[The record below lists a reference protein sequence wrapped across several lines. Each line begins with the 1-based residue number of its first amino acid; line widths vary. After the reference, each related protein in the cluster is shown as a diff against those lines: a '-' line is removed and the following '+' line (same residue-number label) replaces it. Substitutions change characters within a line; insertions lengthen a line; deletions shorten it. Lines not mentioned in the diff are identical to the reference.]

1 MAKEKMFGR
10 SMLKKGVFILLA
22 ALILQIPILLVN
34 LLISDREE
42 LSAETEA
49 EVAKQWAGI
58 QDIYPPVLK
67 IPYQSEEVNSRGEI
81 LVKDAVRV
89 VEPEVAEVTGEVN
102 VTTLHRSIYDVPVYK
117 ADIGITGRFDISD
130 DDFAVYKDKL
140 YMYISLGEMR
150 GLEDNITASVNGREY
165 QFELVDDGLRIEL
178 DPAGF
183 ATGSLIDYSIEI
195 RTKGA
200 KSLRFRPEAATFNVD
215 LRSDHPSPSF
225 GGAFLP
231 DERNV
236 TDEGFE
242 AQWTVTEMNTFGVY
256 DPVFYVDL
264 IVPVSQYQQTGRA
277 TKYSFLI
284 ILLVFAAI
292 YLVETII
299 RQEVNYIQY
308 IVTGFSLCLFY
319 LLLLS
324 ISEYLAFGWAYLIAS
339 GMTVTALGG
348 YFIGFLWSKTAVG
361 CTVAVAILYAFIY
374 ILLNLETGSLLVG
387 SLALFVIL
395 SLIMYFT
402 RKNNLMDNSAVSEA
416 N

>member
-1 MAKEKMFGR
+1 
-10 SMLKKGVFILLA
+10 MLKKGVFILLA
-22 ALILQIPILLVN
+22 VLVLQIPILLVN
-34 LLISDREE
+34 FLISEREG
-42 LSAETEA
+42 LSAETET
-49 EVAKQWAGI
+49 EVSKQWAGV
-58 QDIYPPVLK
+58 QVIYPPSLK
-67 IPYQSEEVNSRGEI
+67 IPYQSKEVNSKGET
-81 LVKDAVRV
+81 LLKDAVRV
-89 VEPEVAEVTGEVN
+89 VEPEVAKVTGDVS

-117 ADIGITGRFDISD
+117 ADIRIDGCFEISD

-165 QFELVDDGLRIEL
+165 QFELADDGLRIEL

-183 ATGSLIDYSIEI
+183 AAGSSIDYSIDI

-200 KSLRFRPEAATFNVD
+200 KSLRFRPEAAAFNVD
-215 LRSDHPSPSF
+215 IRSDHPSPSF

-242 AQWTVTEMNTFGVY
+242 AQWTVTEMNTFGEY
-256 DPVFYVDL
+256 DPVFFVDL
-264 IVPVSQYQQTGRA
+264 MVPVSQYQQTGRA

-292 YLVETII
+292 YLVETIT

-348 YFIGFLWSKTAVG
+348 YFIGFLRSRIAVFCTAS
-361 CTVAVAILYAFIY
+361 VAVLYAFIY
-374 ILLNLETGSLLVG
+374 LLLNLETGSLLVG

-402 RKNNLMDNSAVSEA
+402 SNNHISEA
-416 N
+416 EL

>member
-1 MAKEKMFGR
+1 
-10 SMLKKGVFILLA
+10 MLKKGVFILLA
-22 ALILQIPILLVN
+22 VLVLQIPILLVN
-34 LLISDREE
+34 FLISEREE
-42 LSAETEA
+42 LSAETEI
-49 EVAKQWAGI
+49 EVSKQWAGV
-58 QDIYPPVLK
+58 QDIYPPSLK
-67 IPYQSEEVNSRGEI
+67 IPYQSKEVNSKGET
-81 LVKDAVRV
+81 LLKDAVRV
-89 VEPEVAEVTGEVN
+89 VEPEVAKVTGDVS
-102 VTTLHRSIYDVPVYK
+102 VTTLHRSIYDVPVYR
-117 ADIGITGRFDISD
+117 ADLGITGHFELSD

-150 GLEDNITASVNGREY
+150 GMEDNITASVNGREY
-165 QFELVDDGLRIEL
+165 QFELADDGLRIEL

-183 ATGSLIDYSIEI
+183 AAGSSIDYSIDI

-200 KSLRFRPEAATFNVD
+200 KSLRFRPEAAAFNVD
-215 LRSDHPSPSF
+215 IRSDHPSPSF

-242 AQWTVTEMNTFGVY
+242 AQWTVTEMNTFGEY

-264 IVPVSQYQQTGRA
+264 MVPVSQYQQTGRA

-292 YLVETII
+292 YLVETIT

-348 YFIGFLWSKTAVG
+348 YFIGFLRSRIAVFCTAS
-361 CTVAVAILYAFIY
+361 VAVLYAFIY
-374 ILLNLETGSLLVG
+374 LLLNLETGSLLVG

-402 RKNNLMDNSAVSEA
+402 RNNHISEA
-416 N
+416 ELR

>member
-1 MAKEKMFGR
+1 MTKENTFGR

-22 ALILQIPILLVN
+22 VLVLQIPILLVN
-34 LLISDREE
+34 FLISEREE
-42 LSAETEA
+42 LSAETEI
-49 EVAKQWAGI
+49 EVSKQWAGV
-58 QDIYPPVLK
+58 QDIYPPSLK
-67 IPYQSEEVNSRGEI
+67 IPYQSKEVNSKGET
-81 LVKDAVRV
+81 LLKDAVRV
-89 VEPEVAEVTGEVN
+89 VEPEVAKVTGDVS
-102 VTTLHRSIYDVPVYK
+102 VTTLHRSIYDVPVYR
-117 ADIGITGRFDISD
+117 ADLGITGHFELSD

-165 QFELVDDGLRIEL
+165 QFELADEGLRIEL

-183 ATGSLIDYSIEI
+183 AAGSSIDYSIDI

-200 KSLRFRPEAATFNVD
+200 KSLRFRPEAAAFNVD
-215 LRSDHPSPSF
+215 IRSDHPSPSF

-242 AQWTVTEMNTFGVY
+242 AQWTVTEINTFGEY

-264 IVPVSQYQQTGRA
+264 MVPVSQYQQTGRA

-292 YLVETII
+292 YLVETIT

-348 YFIGFLWSKTAVG
+348 YFIGFLRSRIAVFCTAS
-361 CTVAVAILYAFIY
+361 VAVLYAFIY
-374 ILLNLETGSLLVG
+374 LLLNLETGSLLVG

-402 RKNNLMDNSAVSEA
+402 RNNHISEA
-416 N
+416 ELR

>member
-1 MAKEKMFGR
+1 
-10 SMLKKGVFILLA
+10 MLKKGVFILLA
-22 ALILQIPILLVN
+22 VLVLQIPILLVN
-34 LLISDREE
+34 FLISEREE
-42 LSAETEA
+42 LSAKTETE
-49 EVAKQWAGI
+49 VSKQWAGV
-58 QDIYPPVLK
+58 QDIYPPSLK
-67 IPYQSEEVNSRGEI
+67 IPYQSKEVNSKGET
-81 LVKDAVRV
+81 LLKDAVSV
-89 VEPEVAEVTGEVN
+89 VEPEVAKVTGDVS
-102 VTTLHRSIYDVPVYK
+102 VTTLHRSIYDVPVYR
-117 ADIGITGRFDISD
+117 ADLGITGHFELSD

-165 QFELVDDGLRIEL
+165 QFELADDGLRIEL
-178 DPAGF
+178 DTAGF
-183 ATGSLIDYSIEI
+183 AAGSSIDYSIDI

-200 KSLRFRPEAATFNVD
+200 KSLRFRPEAAAFNVD
-215 LRSDHPSPSF
+215 IRSDHPSPSF

-231 DERNV
+231 NERNV

-242 AQWTVTEMNTFGVY
+242 AQWTVTEMNTFGEY
-256 DPVFYVDL
+256 DPVFFVDL
-264 IVPVSQYQQTGRA
+264 MVPVSQYQQTGRA

-292 YLVETII
+292 YLVETIT

-324 ISEYLAFGWAYLIAS
+324 ISEYMAFGWAYLIAS

-348 YFIGFLWSKTAVG
+348 YFIGFLRSRIAVFCTAS
-361 CTVAVAILYAFIY
+361 VAVLYAFIY
-374 ILLNLETGSLLVG
+374 LLLNLETGSLLVG

-402 RKNNLMDNSAVSEA
+402 RNNHISEA
-416 N
+416 ELR

>member
-1 MAKEKMFGR
+1 MTKENTFGR

-22 ALILQIPILLVN
+22 VLVLQIPILLVN
-34 LLISDREE
+34 FLISEREE
-42 LSAETEA
+42 LSAKTETE
-49 EVAKQWAGI
+49 VSKQWAGV

-67 IPYQSEEVNSRGEI
+67 IPYQSEEVNSKGET
-81 LVKDAVRV
+81 LLKDAVRV
-89 VEPEVAEVTGEVN
+89 VEPEVAKVTGDVS
-102 VTTLHRSIYDVPVYK
+102 VTTLHRSIYDVPVYRT
-117 ADIGITGRFDISD
+117 DLGITGHFELSD
-130 DDFAVYKDKL
+130 DDFAVYEDKL
-140 YMYISLGEMR
+140 YMYISLREMR

-165 QFELVDDGLRIEL
+165 QFELADDGLRIEL

-183 ATGSLIDYSIEI
+183 AAGSSIDYSIDI

-200 KSLRFRPEAATFNVD
+200 KSLRFRPEAAAFNVD
-215 LRSDHPSPSF
+215 IRSDHPSPSF

-231 DERNV
+231 NERNV

-242 AQWTVTEMNTFGVY
+242 AQWTVTEMNTFGEY

-264 IVPVSQYQQTGRA
+264 MVPVSQYQQTGRA

-292 YLVETII
+292 YLVETIT
-299 RQEVNYIQY
+299 RQEVSYIQY

-324 ISEYLAFGWAYLIAS
+324 ISEYMAFGWAYLIAS

-348 YFIGFLWSKTAVG
+348 YFIGFLRSRIAVFCTAS
-361 CTVAVAILYAFIY
+361 VAVLYAFIY
-374 ILLNLETGSLLVG
+374 LLLNLETGSLLVG

-402 RKNNLMDNSAVSEA
+402 RNNHISEA
-416 N
+416 ELR

>member
-1 MAKEKMFGR
+1 MAKENTFGSR
-10 SMLKKGVFILLA
+10 MIRKGIFILLA
-22 ALILQIPILLVN
+22 VLLLQIPILLVN
-34 LLISDREE
+34 ILISEREE
-42 LSAETEA
+42 LSAETET
-49 EVAKQWAGI
+49 EVSKQWAGV
-58 QDIYPPVLK
+58 QDIYPPILK
-67 IPYQSEEVNSRGEI
+67 IPYQSKEVKSNGET
-81 LVKDAVRV
+81 LLKDAVRV
-89 VEPEVAEVTGEVN
+89 LEPEVAKVTGDVR

-117 ADIGITGRFDISD
+117 ADLGITGHFELSD

-150 GLEDNITASVNGREY
+150 GLEDNITASVNGRKY
-165 QFELVDDGLRIEL
+165 QFELTDDGLRIEL
-178 DPAGF
+178 DPTGF
-183 ATGSLIDYSIEI
+183 AAGSSIDYSINI

-231 DERNV
+231 NERNV
-236 TDEGFE
+236 TDEGFD
-242 AQWTVTEMNTFGVY
+242 AQWTVTEMNTFGMY
-256 DPVFYVDL
+256 DSVFYVDL

-348 YFIGFLWSKTAVG
+348 YFIGFLRSRIAIFCTAS
-361 CTVAVAILYAFIY
+361 VAVLYAFIY
-374 ILLNLETGSLLVG
+374 LLLNLETGSLLLG
-387 SLALFVIL
+387 SLALFAIL

-402 RKNNLMDNSAVSEA
+402 RNNHISETEA
-416 N
+416 R

>member
-1 MAKEKMFGR
+1 MTKENTFGR

-22 ALILQIPILLVN
+22 VLVLQIPILLVN
-34 LLISDREE
+34 FLISEREE
-42 LSAETEA
+42 LSAKTETE
-49 EVAKQWAGI
+49 VSKQWAGV
-58 QDIYPPVLK
+58 QDIYPPSLK
-67 IPYQSEEVNSRGEI
+67 IPYQSKEVNSKGET
-81 LVKDAVRV
+81 LLKDAVRV
-89 VEPEVAEVTGEVN
+89 VEPEVAKVTGDVS
-102 VTTLHRSIYDVPVYK
+102 VTTLHRSIYDVPVYR
-117 ADIGITGRFDISD
+117 ADLGITGHFELSD

-165 QFELVDDGLRIEL
+165 QFELADDGLRIEL
-178 DPAGF
+178 DTAGF
-183 ATGSLIDYSIEI
+183 AAGSSIDYSIDI

-200 KSLRFRPEAATFNVD
+200 KSLRFRPEAAAFNVD
-215 LRSDHPSPSF
+215 IRSDHPSPSF

-231 DERNV
+231 NERDV

-242 AQWTVTEMNTFGVY
+242 AQWTVTEMNTFGEY

-264 IVPVSQYQQTGRA
+264 MVPVSQYQQTGRA

-292 YLVETII
+292 YLVETIT

-319 LLLLS
+319 MLLLS
-324 ISEYLAFGWAYLIAS
+324 ISEYMAFGWAYLIAS

-348 YFIGFLWSKTAVG
+348 YFIGFLRSRIAVFCTAS
-361 CTVAVAILYAFIY
+361 VAVLYAFIY
-374 ILLNLETGSLLVG
+374 LLLNLETGSLLVG

-402 RKNNLMDNSAVSEA
+402 RNNHISVAELR
-416 N
+416 

>member
-1 MAKEKMFGR
+1 MTKENTFGR

-22 ALILQIPILLVN
+22 VLVLQIPILLVN
-34 LLISDREE
+34 FLISEREE
-42 LSAETEA
+42 LSAETET
-49 EVAKQWAGI
+49 EVSKQWAGV
-58 QDIYPPVLK
+58 QDIYPPSLK
-67 IPYQSEEVNSRGEI
+67 IPYQSKEVNSKGETI
-81 LVKDAVRV
+81 LKDAVRV
-89 VEPEVAEVTGEVN
+89 VEPEVAKVTGDVR
-102 VTTLHRSIYDVPVYK
+102 VTTLHRSIYDVPVYR
-117 ADIGITGRFDISD
+117 ADLGITGHFELSD

-165 QFELVDDGLRIEL
+165 QFELADDGLRIEL

-183 ATGSLIDYSIEI
+183 AAGSSIDYSIDI

-200 KSLRFRPEAATFNVD
+200 KSLRFRPEAAAFNVD
-215 LRSDHPSPSF
+215 IRSDHPSPSF

-231 DERNV
+231 NERNV

-242 AQWTVTEMNTFGVY
+242 AQWTVTEMNTFGEY

-264 IVPVSQYQQTGRA
+264 MVPVSQYQQTGRA

-292 YLVETII
+292 YLVETIT

-324 ISEYLAFGWAYLIAS
+324 ISEYMAFGWAYLIAS

-348 YFIGFLWSKTAVG
+348 YFIGFLRSRIAVFCTAS
-361 CTVAVAILYAFIY
+361 VAVLYAFIY
-374 ILLNLETGSLLVG
+374 LLLNLETGSLLVG

-402 RKNNLMDNSAVSEA
+402 RNNHISEA
-416 N
+416 GLR

>member
-1 MAKEKMFGR
+1 MTKENTFGR

-22 ALILQIPILLVN
+22 VLVLQIPILLVN
-34 LLISDREE
+34 FLISEREE
-42 LSAETEA
+42 LSAETEI
-49 EVAKQWAGI
+49 EVSKQWAGV
-58 QDIYPPVLK
+58 QDIYPPSLK
-67 IPYQSEEVNSRGEI
+67 IPYQSKEVNSKGET
-81 LVKDAVRV
+81 LLKDAVRV
-89 VEPEVAEVTGEVN
+89 VEPEVAKVTGDVS
-102 VTTLHRSIYDVPVYK
+102 VTTLRRSIYDVPVYR
-117 ADIGITGRFDISD
+117 ADLGITGHFELSD

-165 QFELVDDGLRIEL
+165 QFELADDGLRIEL

-183 ATGSLIDYSIEI
+183 AAGSSIDYSIDI

-200 KSLRFRPEAATFNVD
+200 KSLRFRPEAAAFNVD
-215 LRSDHPSPSF
+215 IRSDHPSPSF

-231 DERNV
+231 NERNV

-242 AQWTVTEMNTFGVY
+242 AQWTVTEMNTFGEY

-264 IVPVSQYQQTGRA
+264 MVPVSQYQQTGRA

-292 YLVETII
+292 YLVETIT

-348 YFIGFLWSKTAVG
+348 YFIGFLRSRIAVFCTAS
-361 CTVAVAILYAFIY
+361 VAVLYAFIY
-374 ILLNLETGSLLVG
+374 LLLNLETGSLLVG

-402 RKNNLMDNSAVSEA
+402 RNNHISEA
-416 N
+416 ELR

>member
-1 MAKEKMFGR
+1 MTKENTFGR

-22 ALILQIPILLVN
+22 VLVLQIPILLVN
-34 LLISDREE
+34 FLISEREE
-42 LSAETEA
+42 LSAETET
-49 EVAKQWAGI
+49 EVSKQWAGV
-58 QDIYPPVLK
+58 QDIYPPSLK
-67 IPYQSEEVNSRGEI
+67 IPYQSKEVNSKGET
-81 LVKDAVRV
+81 LLKDAVRV
-89 VEPEVAEVTGEVN
+89 VEPEVAKVTGDVS
-102 VTTLHRSIYDVPVYK
+102 VTTLHRSIYDVPVYR
-117 ADIGITGRFDISD
+117 ADLGITGHFELSD
-130 DDFAVYKDKL
+130 DDFDVYKDKL

-150 GLEDNITASVNGREY
+150 GLEDNITASLNGREY
-165 QFELVDDGLRIEL
+165 QFELADDGLRIEL

-183 ATGSLIDYSIEI
+183 AAGSSIDYSIDI

-200 KSLRFRPEAATFNVD
+200 KSLRFRPEAAAFNVD
-215 LRSDHPSPSF
+215 IRSDHPSPSF

-231 DERNV
+231 NERNV

-242 AQWTVTEMNTFGVY
+242 AQWTVTEMNTFGEY
-256 DPVFYVDL
+256 DPVFFVDL
-264 IVPVSQYQQTGRA
+264 MVPVSQYQQTGRA

-292 YLVETII
+292 YLVETIT

-324 ISEYLAFGWAYLIAS
+324 ISEYMAFGWAYLIAS

-348 YFIGFLWSKTAVG
+348 YFIGFLRSRIAVFCTAS
-361 CTVAVAILYAFIY
+361 VAVLYAFIY
-374 ILLNLETGSLLVG
+374 LLLNLETGSLLVG

-402 RKNNLMDNSAVSEA
+402 RNNHISEA
-416 N
+416 ELR

>member
-1 MAKEKMFGR
+1 MTKENTFGR

-22 ALILQIPILLVN
+22 VLVLQIPILLVN
-34 LLISDREE
+34 FLISEREE
-42 LSAETEA
+42 LSAETET
-49 EVAKQWAGI
+49 EVSKQWAGV
-58 QDIYPPVLK
+58 QDIYPPSLK
-67 IPYQSEEVNSRGEI
+67 IPYQSKEVNSKGET
-81 LVKDAVRV
+81 LLKDAVRV
-89 VEPEVAEVTGEVN
+89 VEPEVAKVTGDVS
-102 VTTLHRSIYDVPVYK
+102 VTTLHRSIYDVPVYR
-117 ADIGITGRFDISD
+117 ADLGITGHFELSD
-130 DDFAVYKDKL
+130 DDLAVYKDKL

-165 QFELVDDGLRIEL
+165 QFELADDGLRIEL
-178 DPAGF
+178 DTAGF
-183 ATGSLIDYSIEI
+183 AAGSSIDYSIDI

-200 KSLRFRPEAATFNVD
+200 KSLRFRPEAAAFNVD
-215 LRSDHPSPSF
+215 IRSDHPSPSF

-231 DERNV
+231 NERNV

-242 AQWTVTEMNTFGVY
+242 AQWTVTEMNTFGEY

-264 IVPVSQYQQTGRA
+264 MVPVSQYQQTGRA

-292 YLVETII
+292 YLVETIT

-324 ISEYLAFGWAYLIAS
+324 ISEYMAFGWAYLIAS

-348 YFIGFLWSKTAVG
+348 YFIGFLRSKTAAG

-402 RKNNLMDNSAVSEA
+402 RNNHISVAELR
-416 N
+416 

>member
-1 MAKEKMFGR
+1 MTKENTFGR

-22 ALILQIPILLVN
+22 VLVLQIPILLVN
-34 LLISDREE
+34 FLISEREE
-42 LSAETEA
+42 LSAETEI
-49 EVAKQWAGI
+49 EVSKQWAGV
-58 QDIYPPVLK
+58 QDIYPPSLK
-67 IPYQSEEVNSRGEI
+67 IPYQSKEVNSKGET
-81 LVKDAVRV
+81 LLKDAVRV
-89 VEPEVAEVTGEVN
+89 VEPEVAKVTGDVS
-102 VTTLHRSIYDVPVYK
+102 VTTLHRSIYDVPVYR
-117 ADIGITGRFDISD
+117 ADLGITGHFELSD

-165 QFELVDDGLRIEL
+165 QFELADDGLRIEL

-183 ATGSLIDYSIEI
+183 AAGSSIDYSIDI

-200 KSLRFRPEAATFNVD
+200 KSLRFRPEAAAFNVD
-215 LRSDHPSPSF
+215 IRSDHPSPSF

-242 AQWTVTEMNTFGVY
+242 AQWTVTEMNTFGEY
-256 DPVFYVDL
+256 DHVFYVDL
-264 IVPVSQYQQTGRA
+264 MVPVSQYQQTGRA

-292 YLVETII
+292 YLVETIT

-348 YFIGFLWSKTAVG
+348 YFIGFLRSRIAVFCTAS
-361 CTVAVAILYAFIY
+361 VAVLYAFIY
-374 ILLNLETGSLLVG
+374 LLLNLETGSLLVG

-402 RKNNLMDNSAVSEA
+402 RNNHISEA
-416 N
+416 ELR

>member
-1 MAKEKMFGR
+1 MTKENTFGR

-22 ALILQIPILLVN
+22 VLVLQIPILLVN
-34 LLISDREE
+34 FLISEREE
-42 LSAETEA
+42 LSAETEI
-49 EVAKQWAGI
+49 EVSKQWAGV
-58 QDIYPPVLK
+58 QDIYPPSLK
-67 IPYQSEEVNSRGEI
+67 IPYQSKEVNSKGET
-81 LVKDAVRV
+81 LLKDAVRV
-89 VEPEVAEVTGEVN
+89 VEPEVAKVTGDVS
-102 VTTLHRSIYDVPVYK
+102 VTTLHRSIYDVPVYR
-117 ADIGITGRFDISD
+117 ADLGITGHFELSD

-165 QFELVDDGLRIEL
+165 QFELADDGLRIEL

-183 ATGSLIDYSIEI
+183 AAGSSIDYSIDI

-200 KSLRFRPEAATFNVD
+200 KSLRFRPEAAAFNVD
-215 LRSDHPSPSF
+215 IRSDHPSPSF

-242 AQWTVTEMNTFGVY
+242 AQWTVTEMNTFGEY

-264 IVPVSQYQQTGRA
+264 MVPVSQYQQTGRA

-292 YLVETII
+292 YLVETIT

-339 GMTVTALGG
+339 GMTVIALGG
-348 YFIGFLWSKTAVG
+348 YFIGFLRSRIAVFCTAS
-361 CTVAVAILYAFIY
+361 VAVLYAFIY
-374 ILLNLETGSLLVG
+374 LLLNLETGSLLVG

-402 RKNNLMDNSAVSEA
+402 RNNHISEA
-416 N
+416 ELR

>member
-1 MAKEKMFGR
+1 MTKENTFGR

-22 ALILQIPILLVN
+22 VLVLQIPILLVN
-34 LLISDREE
+34 FLISEREE
-42 LSAETEA
+42 LSAETEI
-49 EVAKQWAGI
+49 EVSKQWAGV
-58 QDIYPPVLK
+58 QDIYPPSLK
-67 IPYQSEEVNSRGEI
+67 IPYQSKEVNSKGET
-81 LVKDAVRV
+81 LLKDAVRV
-89 VEPEVAEVTGEVN
+89 VEPEVAKVTGDVS
-102 VTTLHRSIYDVPVYK
+102 VTTLHRSIYDVPVYR
-117 ADIGITGRFDISD
+117 ADLGITGHFELSD

-165 QFELVDDGLRIEL
+165 QFELADDGLRIEL

-183 ATGSLIDYSIEI
+183 AAGSSIDYSIDI

-200 KSLRFRPEAATFNVD
+200 KSLRFRPEAAAFNVD
-215 LRSDHPSPSF
+215 IRSDHPSPSF

-242 AQWTVTEMNTFGVY
+242 AQWTVTEINTFGEY

-264 IVPVSQYQQTGRA
+264 MVPVSQYQQTGRA

-292 YLVETII
+292 YLVETIT

-348 YFIGFLWSKTAVG
+348 YFIGFLRSRIAVFCTAS
-361 CTVAVAILYAFIY
+361 VAVLYAFIY
-374 ILLNLETGSLLVG
+374 LLLNLETGSLLVG

-402 RKNNLMDNSAVSEA
+402 RNNHISEA
-416 N
+416 ELR

>member
-1 MAKEKMFGR
+1 
-10 SMLKKGVFILLA
+10 MLKKGVFILLA
-22 ALILQIPILLVN
+22 VLVLQIPILLVN
-34 LLISDREE
+34 FLISEREE
-42 LSAETEA
+42 LSAETEI
-49 EVAKQWAGI
+49 EVSKQWAGV
-58 QDIYPPVLK
+58 QDIYPPSLK
-67 IPYQSEEVNSRGEI
+67 IPYQSKEVNSKGET
-81 LVKDAVRV
+81 LLKDAVRV
-89 VEPEVAEVTGEVN
+89 VEPEVAKVTGDVS
-102 VTTLHRSIYDVPVYK
+102 VTTLHRSIYDVPVYR
-117 ADIGITGRFDISD
+117 ADLGITGHFELSD
-130 DDFAVYKDKL
+130 DDFAIYKDKL

-165 QFELVDDGLRIEL
+165 QFELADDGLRIEL

-183 ATGSLIDYSIEI
+183 AAGSSIDYSIDI

-200 KSLRFRPEAATFNVD
+200 KSLRFRPEAAAFNVD
-215 LRSDHPSPSF
+215 IRSDHPSPSF

-242 AQWTVTEMNTFGVY
+242 AQWTVTEMNTFGEY

-264 IVPVSQYQQTGRA
+264 MVPVSQYQQTGRA

-292 YLVETII
+292 YLVETIT

-348 YFIGFLWSKTAVG
+348 YFIGFLRSRIAVFCTAS
-361 CTVAVAILYAFIY
+361 VAVLYAFIY
-374 ILLNLETGSLLVG
+374 LLLNLETGSLLVG

-402 RKNNLMDNSAVSEA
+402 RNNHISEA
-416 N
+416 ELR

>member
-1 MAKEKMFGR
+1 
-10 SMLKKGVFILLA
+10 MLKKGVFILLA
-22 ALILQIPILLVN
+22 VLVLQIPILLVN
-34 LLISDREE
+34 LLISEREE
-42 LSAETEA
+42 LSAETET
-49 EVAKQWAGI
+49 EVSKQWAGV
-58 QDIYPPVLK
+58 QDIYPPSLK
-67 IPYQSEEVNSRGEI
+67 IPYQSKEVNSKGET
-81 LVKDAVRV
+81 LLKDAVRV
-89 VEPEVAEVTGEVN
+89 VEPEVAKVTGDVS
-102 VTTLHRSIYDVPVYK
+102 VTTLHRSIYDVPVYR
-117 ADIGITGRFDISD
+117 ADLGITGHFELSD

-165 QFELVDDGLRIEL
+165 QFELADDGLRIEL

-183 ATGSLIDYSIEI
+183 AAGSSIDYSIDI

-200 KSLRFRPEAATFNVD
+200 KSLRFRPEAAAFNVD
-215 LRSDHPSPSF
+215 IRSDHPSPSF

-231 DERNV
+231 NERNV

-242 AQWTVTEMNTFGVY
+242 AQWTVTEMNTFGEY

-264 IVPVSQYQQTGRA
+264 MVPVSQYQQTGRA

-292 YLVETII
+292 YLVETIT

-324 ISEYLAFGWAYLIAS
+324 ISEYMAFGWAYLIAS

-348 YFIGFLWSKTAVG
+348 YFIGFLRSRIALFCTAS
-361 CTVAVAILYAFIY
+361 VAVLYAFIY
-374 ILLNLETGSLLVG
+374 LLLNLETGSLLVG

-402 RKNNLMDNSAVSEA
+402 RNNHISEA
-416 N
+416 ELR

>member
-1 MAKEKMFGR
+1 
-10 SMLKKGVFILLA
+10 MLKKGVFILLA
-22 ALILQIPILLVN
+22 VLVLQIPILLVN
-34 LLISDREE
+34 FLISEREE
-42 LSAETEA
+42 LSAETET
-49 EVAKQWAGI
+49 EVSKQWAGV
-58 QDIYPPVLK
+58 QDIYPPSLK
-67 IPYQSEEVNSRGEI
+67 IPYQSKEVNSKGET
-81 LVKDAVRV
+81 LLKDAVRV
-89 VEPEVAEVTGEVN
+89 VEPEVAKVTGDVS
-102 VTTLHRSIYDVPVYK
+102 VTTLHRSIYDVPVYR
-117 ADIGITGRFDISD
+117 ADLGITGHFELSD

-165 QFELVDDGLRIEL
+165 QFELADDGLRIEL

-183 ATGSLIDYSIEI
+183 AAGSSIDYSIDI

-200 KSLRFRPEAATFNVD
+200 KSLRFRPEAAAFNVD
-215 LRSDHPSPSF
+215 IRSDHPSPSF

-231 DERNV
+231 NERNV

-242 AQWTVTEMNTFGVY
+242 AQWTVTEMNTFGEY

-264 IVPVSQYQQTGRA
+264 MVPVSQYQQTGRA

-292 YLVETII
+292 YLVETIT

-324 ISEYLAFGWAYLIAS
+324 ISEYMAFGWAYLIAS

-348 YFIGFLWSKTAVG
+348 YFIGFLRSRIAVFCTAS
-361 CTVAVAILYAFIY
+361 VAVLYAFIY
-374 ILLNLETGSLLVG
+374 LLLNLETGSLLVG

-402 RKNNLMDNSAVSEA
+402 RNNHISVAELR
-416 N
+416 

>member
-1 MAKEKMFGR
+1 MTKENTFGR

-22 ALILQIPILLVN
+22 VLVLQIPILLVN
-34 LLISDREE
+34 FLISEREG
-42 LSAETEA
+42 LSAETEL
-49 EVAKQWAGI
+49 EVSKQWAGI
-58 QDIYPPVLK
+58 QDIYPPSLK
-67 IPYQSEEVNSRGEI
+67 IPYQSQEVNSKGET
-81 LVKDAVRV
+81 LLKDAVRV
-89 VEPEVAEVTGEVN
+89 VEPEVAKVTGDVS
-102 VTTLHRSIYDVPVYK
+102 VTTLHRSIYDVPVYR
-117 ADIGITGRFDISD
+117 ADLGITGHFELSD

-165 QFELVDDGLRIEL
+165 QFELADDGLRIEL

-183 ATGSLIDYSIEI
+183 AAGSSIDYSIDI

-200 KSLRFRPEAATFNVD
+200 KSLRFRPEAAAFNVD
-215 LRSDHPSPSF
+215 IRSDHPSPSF

-242 AQWTVTEMNTFGVY
+242 AQWTVTEMNTFGEY
-256 DPVFYVDL
+256 DPVFFVDL
-264 IVPVSQYQQTGRA
+264 MVPVSQYQQTGRA

-292 YLVETII
+292 YLVETIT

-324 ISEYLAFGWAYLIAS
+324 ISEYFAFGWAYLIAS

-348 YFIGFLWSKTAVG
+348 YFIGFLRSRIAVFCTAS
-361 CTVAVAILYAFIY
+361 VAVLYAFIY
-374 ILLNLETGSLLVG
+374 LLLNLETGSLLVG

-402 RKNNLMDNSAVSEA
+402 RNNHISEA
-416 N
+416 EL

>member
-1 MAKEKMFGR
+1 MTKENTFGR

-22 ALILQIPILLVN
+22 VLVLQIPILLVN
-34 LLISDREE
+34 FLISEREE
-42 LSAETEA
+42 LSAETET
-49 EVAKQWAGI
+49 EVSKQWAGV
-58 QDIYPPVLK
+58 QDIYPPSLK
-67 IPYQSEEVNSRGEI
+67 IPYQSKEVNSKGET
-81 LVKDAVRV
+81 LLKDAVRV
-89 VEPEVAEVTGEVN
+89 VEPEVAKVTGDVS
-102 VTTLHRSIYDVPVYK
+102 VTTLHRSIYDVPVYR
-117 ADIGITGRFDISD
+117 ADLGITGHFELSD
-130 DDFAVYKDKL
+130 DDLAVYKDKL

-165 QFELVDDGLRIEL
+165 QFELADDGLRIEL

-183 ATGSLIDYSIEI
+183 AAGSSIDYSIDI

-200 KSLRFRPEAATFNVD
+200 KSLRFRPEAAAFNVD
-215 LRSDHPSPSF
+215 IRSDHPSPSF

-231 DERNV
+231 NERDV

-242 AQWTVTEMNTFGVY
+242 AQWTVTEMNTFGEY

-264 IVPVSQYQQTGRA
+264 MVPVSQYQQTGRA

-292 YLVETII
+292 YLVETIT
-299 RQEVNYIQY
+299 RQEVSYIQY

-324 ISEYLAFGWAYLIAS
+324 ISEYMAFGWAYLIAS

-348 YFIGFLWSKTAVG
+348 YFIGFLRSRIAVFCTAS
-361 CTVAVAILYAFIY
+361 VAVLYAFIY
-374 ILLNLETGSLLVG
+374 LLLNLETGSLLVG

-402 RKNNLMDNSAVSEA
+402 RNNHISEA
-416 N
+416 ELR

>member
-1 MAKEKMFGR
+1 MTKENTFGR

-22 ALILQIPILLVN
+22 VLVLQIPILLVN
-34 LLISDREE
+34 FLISEREE
-42 LSAETEA
+42 LSAKTETE
-49 EVAKQWAGI
+49 VSKQWAGV
-58 QDIYPPVLK
+58 QDIYPPSLK
-67 IPYQSEEVNSRGEI
+67 IPYQSKEVNSKGET
-81 LVKDAVRV
+81 LLKDAVSV
-89 VEPEVAEVTGEVN
+89 VEPEVAKVTGDVS
-102 VTTLHRSIYDVPVYK
+102 VTTLHRSIYDVPVYR
-117 ADIGITGRFDISD
+117 ADLGITGHFELSD

-165 QFELVDDGLRIEL
+165 QFELADDGLRIEL
-178 DPAGF
+178 DTAGF
-183 ATGSLIDYSIEI
+183 AAGSSIDYSIDI

-200 KSLRFRPEAATFNVD
+200 KSLRFRPEAAAFNVD
-215 LRSDHPSPSF
+215 IRSDHPSPSF

-231 DERNV
+231 NERNV

-242 AQWTVTEMNTFGVY
+242 AQWTVTEMNTFGEY
-256 DPVFYVDL
+256 DPVFFVDL
-264 IVPVSQYQQTGRA
+264 MVPVSQYQQTGRA

-292 YLVETII
+292 YLVETIT

-324 ISEYLAFGWAYLIAS
+324 ISEYMAFGWAYLIAS

-348 YFIGFLWSKTAVG
+348 YFIGFLRSRIAVFCTAS
-361 CTVAVAILYAFIY
+361 VAVLYAFIY
-374 ILLNLETGSLLVG
+374 LLLNLETGSLLVG

-402 RKNNLMDNSAVSEA
+402 RNNHISEA
-416 N
+416 ELR

>member
-1 MAKEKMFGR
+1 MTKENTFGR

-22 ALILQIPILLVN
+22 VLVLQIPILLVN
-34 LLISDREE
+34 FLISEREE
-42 LSAETEA
+42 LSAETEL
-49 EVAKQWAGI
+49 EVSKQWAGI
-58 QDIYPPVLK
+58 QDIYPPSLK
-67 IPYQSEEVNSRGEI
+67 IPYQSKEVNSKGET
-81 LVKDAVRV
+81 LLKDAVRV
-89 VEPEVAEVTGEVN
+89 VEPEVAKVTGDVS
-102 VTTLHRSIYDVPVYK
+102 VTTLHRSIYDVPVYR
-117 ADIGITGRFDISD
+117 ADLGITGHFELSD

-150 GLEDNITASVNGREY
+150 GLEDNITASLNGREY
-165 QFELVDDGLRIEL
+165 QFELADDGLRIEL

-183 ATGSLIDYSIEI
+183 AAGSSIDYSIDI

-200 KSLRFRPEAATFNVD
+200 KSLRFRPEAAAFNVD
-215 LRSDHPSPSF
+215 IRSDHPSPSF

-231 DERNV
+231 NERNV
-236 TDEGFE
+236 TDEGFD
-242 AQWTVTEMNTFGVY
+242 AQWTVTEMNTFGEY

-264 IVPVSQYQQTGRA
+264 MVPVSQYQQTGRA

-292 YLVETII
+292 YLVETIT

-324 ISEYLAFGWAYLIAS
+324 ISEYMAFGWAYLIAS

-348 YFIGFLWSKTAVG
+348 YFIGFLRSRIAVFCTAS
-361 CTVAVAILYAFIY
+361 VAVLYAFIY
-374 ILLNLETGSLLVG
+374 LLLNLETGSLLVG

-402 RKNNLMDNSAVSEA
+402 RNNHISEA
-416 N
+416 ELR

>member
-1 MAKEKMFGR
+1 MTKENTFGR

-22 ALILQIPILLVN
+22 VLVLQIPILLVN
-34 LLISDREE
+34 LLISEREE
-42 LSAETEA
+42 LSAETET
-49 EVAKQWAGI
+49 EVSKQWAGV
-58 QDIYPPVLK
+58 QDIYPPSLK
-67 IPYQSEEVNSRGEI
+67 IPYQSKEVNSKGET
-81 LVKDAVRV
+81 LLKDAVRV
-89 VEPEVAEVTGEVN
+89 VEPEVAKVTGDVS
-102 VTTLHRSIYDVPVYK
+102 VTTLHRSIYDVPVYR
-117 ADIGITGRFDISD
+117 ADLGITGHFELSD

-165 QFELVDDGLRIEL
+165 QFELADDGLRIEL

-183 ATGSLIDYSIEI
+183 AAGSSIDYSIDI

-200 KSLRFRPEAATFNVD
+200 KSLRFRPEAAAFNVD
-215 LRSDHPSPSF
+215 IRSDHPSPSF

-231 DERNV
+231 NERNV

-242 AQWTVTEMNTFGVY
+242 AQWTVTEMNTFGEY

-264 IVPVSQYQQTGRA
+264 MVPVSQYQQTGRA

-292 YLVETII
+292 YLVETIT

-324 ISEYLAFGWAYLIAS
+324 ISEYMAFGWAYLIAS

-348 YFIGFLWSKTAVG
+348 YFIGFLRSRIALFCTAS
-361 CTVAVAILYAFIY
+361 VAVLYAFIY
-374 ILLNLETGSLLVG
+374 LLLNLETGSLLVG

-402 RKNNLMDNSAVSEA
+402 RNNHISEA
-416 N
+416 ELR

>member
-1 MAKEKMFGR
+1 MTKENTFGR
-10 SMLKKGVFILLA
+10 RMLKKGVFILLA
-22 ALILQIPILLVN
+22 VLVLQIPILLVN
-34 LLISDREE
+34 FLISEREG
-42 LSAETEA
+42 LSAETET
-49 EVAKQWAGI
+49 EVSKQWAGV
-58 QDIYPPVLK
+58 QVIYPPSLK
-67 IPYQSEEVNSRGEI
+67 IPYQSKEVNSKGET
-81 LVKDAVRV
+81 LLKDAVRV
-89 VEPEVAEVTGEVN
+89 VEPEVAKVTGDVS

-117 ADIGITGRFDISD
+117 ADIRIDGCFEISD

-165 QFELVDDGLRIEL
+165 QFELADDGLRIEL

-183 ATGSLIDYSIEI
+183 AAGSSIDYSIDI

-200 KSLRFRPEAATFNVD
+200 KSLRFRPEAAAFNVD
-215 LRSDHPSPSF
+215 IRSDHPSPSF

-231 DERNV
+231 NERNV

-242 AQWTVTEMNTFGVY
+242 AQWTVTEMNTFGEY

-264 IVPVSQYQQTGRA
+264 MVPVSQYQQTGRA

-292 YLVETII
+292 YLVETIT

-324 ISEYLAFGWAYLIAS
+324 ISEYMAFGWAYLIAS

-348 YFIGFLWSKTAVG
+348 YFIGFLRSRIAVFCTAS
-361 CTVAVAILYAFIY
+361 VAVLYAFIY
-374 ILLNLETGSLLVG
+374 LLLNLETGSLLVG

-402 RKNNLMDNSAVSEA
+402 RNNHISEA
-416 N
+416 ELR

>member
-1 MAKEKMFGR
+1 MTKENTFGR

-22 ALILQIPILLVN
+22 VLVLQIPILLVN
-34 LLISDREE
+34 FLISEREE
-42 LSAETEA
+42 LSAETEL
-49 EVAKQWAGI
+49 EVSKQWAGI

-67 IPYQSEEVNSRGEI
+67 IPYQSEEVNSKGET
-81 LVKDAVRV
+81 LLKDAVRV
-89 VEPEVAEVTGEVN
+89 VEPEVAKVTGDVS
-102 VTTLHRSIYDVPVYK
+102 VTTLHRSIYDVPVYR
-117 ADIGITGRFDISD
+117 ADLGITGHFELYD

-165 QFELVDDGLRIEL
+165 QFELADDGLRIEL

-183 ATGSLIDYSIEI
+183 AAGSSIDYSIDI

-200 KSLRFRPEAATFNVD
+200 KSLRFRPEAAAFNVD
-215 LRSDHPSPSF
+215 IRSDHPSPSF

-236 TDEGFE
+236 TGEGFE
-242 AQWTVTEMNTFGVY
+242 AQWTVTEMNTFGEY

-264 IVPVSQYQQTGRA
+264 MVPVSQYQQTGRA

-292 YLVETII
+292 YLVETIT

-324 ISEYLAFGWAYLIAS
+324 ISEYMAFGWAYLIAS

-348 YFIGFLWSKTAVG
+348 YFIGFLRSRIAVFCTAS
-361 CTVAVAILYAFIY
+361 VAVLYAFIY
-374 ILLNLETGSLLVG
+374 LLLNLETGSLLVG

-402 RKNNLMDNSAVSEA
+402 RNNHISEA
-416 N
+416 ELR

>member
-1 MAKEKMFGR
+1 MTKENTFGPR
-10 SMLKKGVFILLA
+10 MLKKGVFILLA
-22 ALILQIPILLVN
+22 VLVLQIPILLVN
-34 LLISDREE
+34 FLISEREE
-42 LSAETEA
+42 LSAETET
-49 EVAKQWAGI
+49 EVSKQWAGV
-58 QDIYPPVLK
+58 QDIYPPSLK
-67 IPYQSEEVNSRGEI
+67 IPYQSKEVNSKGET
-81 LVKDAVRV
+81 LLKDAVRV
-89 VEPEVAEVTGEVN
+89 VEPEVAKVTGDVS
-102 VTTLHRSIYDVPVYK
+102 VTTLHRSIYDVPVYR
-117 ADIGITGRFDISD
+117 ADLGITGHFELSD

-165 QFELVDDGLRIEL
+165 QFELADDGLRIEL
-178 DPAGF
+178 DPDGF
-183 ATGSLIDYSIEI
+183 AAGSSIDYSIDI

-200 KSLRFRPEAATFNVD
+200 KSLRFRPEAAAFNVD
-215 LRSDHPSPSF
+215 IRSDHPSPSF

-231 DERNV
+231 NERNV

-242 AQWTVTEMNTFGVY
+242 AQWTVTEMNTFGEY
-256 DPVFYVDL
+256 DPVFFVDL
-264 IVPVSQYQQTGRA
+264 MVPVSQYQQTGRA

-292 YLVETII
+292 YLVETIT

-324 ISEYLAFGWAYLIAS
+324 ISEYMAFGWAYLIAS

-348 YFIGFLWSKTAVG
+348 YFIGFLRSRIAVFCTAS
-361 CTVAVAILYAFIY
+361 VAVLYAFIY
-374 ILLNLETGSLLVG
+374 LLLNLETGSLLVG

-402 RKNNLMDNSAVSEA
+402 RNNHISEA
-416 N
+416 ELR

>member
-1 MAKEKMFGR
+1 MTKENTFGR

-22 ALILQIPILLVN
+22 VLVLQIPILLVN
-34 LLISDREE
+34 FLISEREE
-42 LSAETEA
+42 LSAETET
-49 EVAKQWAGI
+49 EVSKQWAGV
-58 QDIYPPVLK
+58 QDIYPPSLK
-67 IPYQSEEVNSRGEI
+67 IPYQSKEVNSKGET
-81 LVKDAVRV
+81 LLKDAVRV
-89 VEPEVAEVTGEVN
+89 VEPEVAKVTGDVS
-102 VTTLHRSIYDVPVYK
+102 VTTLHRSIYDVPVYR
-117 ADIGITGRFDISD
+117 ADLGITGHFELSD
-130 DDFAVYKDKL
+130 DDLAVYKDKL

-165 QFELVDDGLRIEL
+165 QFELADDGLRIEL

-183 ATGSLIDYSIEI
+183 AAGSSIDYSIDI

-200 KSLRFRPEAATFNVD
+200 KSLRFRPEAAAFNVD
-215 LRSDHPSPSF
+215 IRSDHPSPSF

-231 DERNV
+231 NERNV

-242 AQWTVTEMNTFGVY
+242 AQWTVTEMNAFGEY

-264 IVPVSQYQQTGRA
+264 MVPVSQYQQTGRA

-292 YLVETII
+292 YLVETIT

-348 YFIGFLWSKTAVG
+348 YFIGFLRSRIAVFCTAS
-361 CTVAVAILYAFIY
+361 VAVLYAFIY
-374 ILLNLETGSLLVG
+374 LLLNLETGSLLVG

-402 RKNNLMDNSAVSEA
+402 RNNHISVAELR
-416 N
+416 

>member
-1 MAKEKMFGR
+1 MTKENTFGR
-10 SMLKKGVFILLA
+10 RMLKKGVFILLA
-22 ALILQIPILLVN
+22 VLVLQIPILLVN
-34 LLISDREE
+34 FLISEREG
-42 LSAETEA
+42 LSAETET
-49 EVAKQWAGI
+49 EVSKQWAGV
-58 QDIYPPVLK
+58 QVIYPPSLK
-67 IPYQSEEVNSRGEI
+67 IPYQSKEVNSKGET
-81 LVKDAVRV
+81 LLKDAVRV
-89 VEPEVAEVTGEVN
+89 VEPEVAKVTGDVS
-102 VTTLHRSIYDVPVYK
+102 VTTLHRSIYDVPVYR
-117 ADIGITGRFDISD
+117 ADLGITGHFELSD
-130 DDFAVYKDKL
+130 DDLAVYKDKL

-165 QFELVDDGLRIEL
+165 QFELAYDGLRIEL

-183 ATGSLIDYSIEI
+183 AAGSSIDYSIDI

-200 KSLRFRPEAATFNVD
+200 KSLRFRPEAAAFNVD
-215 LRSDHPSPSF
+215 IRSDHPSPCF

-242 AQWTVTEMNTFGVY
+242 AQWTVTEMNTFGEY
-256 DPVFYVDL
+256 DPVFFVDL
-264 IVPVSQYQQTGRA
+264 MVPVSQYQQTGRA

-292 YLVETII
+292 YLVETIT

-339 GMTVTALGG
+339 GMTVTALGR
-348 YFIGFLWSKTAVG
+348 YFIGFLRSRIAVFCTAS
-361 CTVAVAILYAFIY
+361 VAVLYAFIY
-374 ILLNLETGSLLVG
+374 LLLNLETGSLLVG

-402 RKNNLMDNSAVSEA
+402 RNNHISEA
-416 N
+416 ELR

>member
-1 MAKEKMFGR
+1 MTKENTFGR

-22 ALILQIPILLVN
+22 VLVLQIPILLVN
-34 LLISDREE
+34 FLISEREE
-42 LSAETEA
+42 LSAETEI
-49 EVAKQWAGI
+49 EVSKQWAGV
-58 QDIYPPVLK
+58 QDIYPPSLK
-67 IPYQSEEVNSRGEI
+67 IPYQSKEVNSKGET
-81 LVKDAVRV
+81 LLKDAVRV
-89 VEPEVAEVTGEVN
+89 VEPEVAKVTGDVS
-102 VTTLHRSIYDVPVYK
+102 VTTLHRSIYDVPVYR
-117 ADIGITGRFDISD
+117 ADLGITGHFELSD

-165 QFELVDDGLRIEL
+165 QFELADDGLRIEL

-183 ATGSLIDYSIEI
+183 AAGSSIDYSIDI

-200 KSLRFRPEAATFNVD
+200 KSLRFRPEAAAFNVD
-215 LRSDHPSPSF
+215 IRSDHPSPSF

-242 AQWTVTEMNTFGVY
+242 AQWTVTEMNTFGEY

-264 IVPVSQYQQTGRA
+264 MVPVSQYQQTGRA

-292 YLVETII
+292 YLVETIT

-339 GMTVTALGG
+339 GMTVTALGV
-348 YFIGFLWSKTAVG
+348 YFIGFLRSRIAVFCTAS
-361 CTVAVAILYAFIY
+361 VAVLYAFIY
-374 ILLNLETGSLLVG
+374 LLLNLETGSLLVG

-402 RKNNLMDNSAVSEA
+402 RNNHISEA
-416 N
+416 ELR

>member
-1 MAKEKMFGR
+1 MTKENTFGR

-22 ALILQIPILLVN
+22 VLVLQIPILLVN
-34 LLISDREE
+34 FLISEREE
-42 LSAETEA
+42 LSAETET
-49 EVAKQWAGI
+49 EVSKQWAGV
-58 QDIYPPVLK
+58 QDIYPPSLK
-67 IPYQSEEVNSRGEI
+67 IPYQSKEVNSKGET
-81 LVKDAVRV
+81 LLKDAVRV
-89 VEPEVAEVTGEVN
+89 VEPEVAKVTGDVS
-102 VTTLHRSIYDVPVYK
+102 VTTLHRSIYDVPVYR
-117 ADIGITGRFDISD
+117 ADLGITGHFELSD

-165 QFELVDDGLRIEL
+165 QFELADDGLRIEL
-178 DPAGF
+178 DTAGF
-183 ATGSLIDYSIEI
+183 AAGSSIDYSIDI

-200 KSLRFRPEAATFNVD
+200 KSLRFRPEAAAFNVD
-215 LRSDHPSPSF
+215 IRSDHPSPSF

-231 DERNV
+231 NERNV

-242 AQWTVTEMNTFGVY
+242 AQWTVTEMNTFGEY

-264 IVPVSQYQQTGRA
+264 MVPVSQYQQTGRA

-292 YLVETII
+292 YLVETIT

-324 ISEYLAFGWAYLIAS
+324 ISEYMAFGWAYLIAS

-348 YFIGFLWSKTAVG
+348 YFIGFLRSRIAVFCTAS
-361 CTVAVAILYAFIY
+361 VAVLYAFIY
-374 ILLNLETGSLLVG
+374 LLLNLETGSLLVG

-402 RKNNLMDNSAVSEA
+402 RNNHISEA
-416 N
+416 ELR

>member
-1 MAKEKMFGR
+1 MTKENTFGR

-22 ALILQIPILLVN
+22 VLVLQIPILLVN
-34 LLISDREE
+34 FLISEREE
-42 LSAETEA
+42 LSAETET
-49 EVAKQWAGI
+49 EVSKQWAGV
-58 QDIYPPVLK
+58 QDIYPPSLK
-67 IPYQSEEVNSRGEI
+67 IPYQSKEVNSKGET
-81 LVKDAVRV
+81 LLKDAVRV
-89 VEPEVAEVTGEVN
+89 VEPEVAKVTGDVS
-102 VTTLHRSIYDVPVYK
+102 VTTLHRSIYDVPVYR
-117 ADIGITGRFDISD
+117 ADLGITGHFELSD

-165 QFELVDDGLRIEL
+165 QFELADDGLRIEL

-183 ATGSLIDYSIEI
+183 AAGSSIDYSIDI

-200 KSLRFRPEAATFNVD
+200 KSLRFRPEAAAFNVD
-215 LRSDHPSPSF
+215 IRSDHPSPSF

-231 DERNV
+231 NERNV
-236 TDEGFE
+236 TDEGFQ
-242 AQWTVTEMNTFGVY
+242 AQWTVTEMNTFGEY

-264 IVPVSQYQQTGRA
+264 MVPVSQYQQTGRA

-292 YLVETII
+292 YLVETIT

-324 ISEYLAFGWAYLIAS
+324 ISEYMAFGWAYLIAS

-348 YFIGFLWSKTAVG
+348 YFIGFLRSRIAVFCTAS
-361 CTVAVAILYAFIY
+361 VAVLYAFIY
-374 ILLNLETGSLLVG
+374 LLLNLETGSLLVG

-402 RKNNLMDNSAVSEA
+402 RNNHISEA
-416 N
+416 ELR

>member
-1 MAKEKMFGR
+1 MTKENTFGR
-10 SMLKKGVFILLA
+10 RMLKKGVFILLA
-22 ALILQIPILLVN
+22 VLVLQIPILLVN
-34 LLISDREE
+34 FLISEREE
-42 LSAETEA
+42 LSAETEI
-49 EVAKQWAGI
+49 EVSKQWAGV
-58 QDIYPPVLK
+58 QDIYPPSLK
-67 IPYQSEEVNSRGEI
+67 IPYQSKEVNSKGET
-81 LVKDAVRV
+81 LLKDAVRV
-89 VEPEVAEVTGEVN
+89 VEPEVAKVTGDVS
-102 VTTLHRSIYDVPVYK
+102 VTTLHRSIYDVPVYR
-117 ADIGITGRFDISD
+117 ADLGITGHFELSD

-165 QFELVDDGLRIEL
+165 QFELADDGLRIEL

-183 ATGSLIDYSIEI
+183 AAGSSIDYSIDI

-200 KSLRFRPEAATFNVD
+200 KSLRFRPEAAAFNVD
-215 LRSDHPSPSF
+215 IRSDHPSPSF

-242 AQWTVTEMNTFGVY
+242 AQWTVTEMNTFGEY
-256 DPVFYVDL
+256 DPVFFVDL
-264 IVPVSQYQQTGRA
+264 MVPVSQYQQTGRA

-292 YLVETII
+292 YLVETIT

-319 LLLLS
+319 MLLLS
-324 ISEYLAFGWAYLIAS
+324 ISEYMAFGWAYLIAS

-348 YFIGFLWSKTAVG
+348 YFIGFLRSRIAVFCTAS
-361 CTVAVAILYAFIY
+361 VAVLYAFIY
-374 ILLNLETGSLLVG
+374 LLLNLETGSLLVG

-402 RKNNLMDNSAVSEA
+402 RNNHISEA
-416 N
+416 ELR

>member
-34 LLISDREE
+34 LLISEREE

-200 KSLRFRPEAATFNVD
+200 KSLRFRPEAAIFNVD

-402 RKNNLMDNSAVSEA
+402 RKNNLMDNPAVSEA

>member
-1 MAKEKMFGR
+1 MTKENTFGR

-22 ALILQIPILLVN
+22 VLVLQIPILLVN
-34 LLISDREE
+34 FLISEREE
-42 LSAETEA
+42 LSAETET
-49 EVAKQWAGI
+49 EVSKQWAGV
-58 QDIYPPVLK
+58 QDIYPPSLK
-67 IPYQSEEVNSRGEI
+67 IPYQSKEVNSKGET
-81 LVKDAVRV
+81 LLKDAVRV
-89 VEPEVAEVTGEVN
+89 VEPEVAKVTGDVS
-102 VTTLHRSIYDVPVYK
+102 VTTLHRSIYDVPVYR
-117 ADIGITGRFDISD
+117 ADLGITGNFELSD
-130 DDFAVYKDKL
+130 DDFAVYEDKL

-165 QFELVDDGLRIEL
+165 QFELADDGLRIEL
-178 DPAGF
+178 DPAGL
-183 ATGSLIDYSIEI
+183 AAGSSIDYSIDI

-200 KSLRFRPEAATFNVD
+200 KSLRFRPEAAAFNVD
-215 LRSDHPSPSF
+215 IRSDHPSPSF

-231 DERNV
+231 NERNV

-242 AQWTVTEMNTFGVY
+242 AQWTVTEMNTFGEY
-256 DPVFYVDL
+256 DPVFFVDL
-264 IVPVSQYQQTGRA
+264 MVPVSQYQQTGRA

-292 YLVETII
+292 YLVETIT
-299 RQEVNYIQY
+299 RQEVSYIQY

-324 ISEYLAFGWAYLIAS
+324 ISEYMAFGWAYLIAS

-348 YFIGFLWSKTAVG
+348 YFIGFLRSRIAVFCTAS
-361 CTVAVAILYAFIY
+361 VAVLYAFIY
-374 ILLNLETGSLLVG
+374 LLLNLETGSLLVG

-402 RKNNLMDNSAVSEA
+402 RNNHISVAELR
-416 N
+416 

>member
-1 MAKEKMFGR
+1 MTKENTFGR

-22 ALILQIPILLVN
+22 VLVLQIPILLVN
-34 LLISDREE
+34 FLISEREE
-42 LSAETEA
+42 LSAETET
-49 EVAKQWAGI
+49 EVSKQWAGV
-58 QDIYPPVLK
+58 QDIYPPSLK
-67 IPYQSEEVNSRGEI
+67 IPYQSKEVNSKGET
-81 LVKDAVRV
+81 LLKDAVRV
-89 VEPEVAEVTGEVN
+89 VEPEVAKVTGDVS
-102 VTTLHRSIYDVPVYK
+102 VTTLHRSIYDVPVYR
-117 ADIGITGRFDISD
+117 ADLGITGHFELSD

-165 QFELVDDGLRIEL
+165 QFELADDGLRIEL

-183 ATGSLIDYSIEI
+183 AAGSSIDYSIYI

-200 KSLRFRPEAATFNVD
+200 KSLRFRPEAAAFNVD
-215 LRSDHPSPSF
+215 IRSDHPSPSF

-231 DERNV
+231 NERNV

-242 AQWTVTEMNTFGVY
+242 AQWAVTEMNTFGEY

-264 IVPVSQYQQTGRA
+264 MVPVSQYQQTGRA

-292 YLVETII
+292 YLVETIT

-324 ISEYLAFGWAYLIAS
+324 ISEYMAFGWAYLIAS
-339 GMTVTALGG
+339 VMTVTALGG
-348 YFIGFLWSKTAVG
+348 YFIGFLRSRIAVFCTAS
-361 CTVAVAILYAFIY
+361 VAVLYAFIY
-374 ILLNLETGSLLVG
+374 LLLNLETGSLLVG

-402 RKNNLMDNSAVSEA
+402 RNNHISVAELR
-416 N
+416 

>member
-1 MAKEKMFGR
+1 MTKENTFGR
-10 SMLKKGVFILLA
+10 RMLKKGVFILLA
-22 ALILQIPILLVN
+22 VLVLQIPILLVN
-34 LLISDREE
+34 FLISEREE
-42 LSAETEA
+42 LSAKTETE
-49 EVAKQWAGI
+49 VSKQWAGV
-58 QDIYPPVLK
+58 QDIYPPSLK
-67 IPYQSEEVNSRGEI
+67 IPYQSKEVNSKGET
-81 LVKDAVRV
+81 LLKDAVRV
-89 VEPEVAEVTGEVN
+89 VEPEVAKVTGDVS
-102 VTTLHRSIYDVPVYK
+102 VTTLHRSIYDVPVYR
-117 ADIGITGRFDISD
+117 ADLGITGHFELSD

-165 QFELVDDGLRIEL
+165 QFELADDGLRIEL
-178 DPAGF
+178 DPAGL
-183 ATGSLIDYSIEI
+183 AAGSSIDYSIDI

-200 KSLRFRPEAATFNVD
+200 KSLRFRPEAAAFNVD
-215 LRSDHPSPSF
+215 IRSDHPSPSF

-231 DERNV
+231 NERNV

-242 AQWTVTEMNTFGVY
+242 AQWTVTEMNTFGEY

-264 IVPVSQYQQTGRA
+264 MVPVSQYQQTGRA
-277 TKYSFLI
+277 TKYAFLI

-292 YLVETII
+292 YLVETIT

-324 ISEYLAFGWAYLIAS
+324 ISEYMAFGWAYLIAS

-348 YFIGFLWSKTAVG
+348 YFIGFLRSRIAVFCTAS
-361 CTVAVAILYAFIY
+361 VAVLYAFIY
-374 ILLNLETGSLLVG
+374 LLLNLETGSLLVG

-402 RKNNLMDNSAVSEA
+402 RNNHISEA
-416 N
+416 EIR